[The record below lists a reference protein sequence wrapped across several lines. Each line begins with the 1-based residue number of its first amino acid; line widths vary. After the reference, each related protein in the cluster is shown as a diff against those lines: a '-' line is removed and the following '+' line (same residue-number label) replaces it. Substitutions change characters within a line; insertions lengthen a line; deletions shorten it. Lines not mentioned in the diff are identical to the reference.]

1 MNIRDLTYLRAIA
14 RHKHFGKAAESC
26 NVSQPTLSV
35 QLKKLETDLGV
46 TLIERT
52 KRAAM
57 LTPIGDRVLELAGDA
72 LGAVDAIRSITAE
85 AADPFS
91 GRFRF
96 GSIPTVSP
104 FLIPN
109 VLRDLGEAFPRLQLV
124 FKENITERLTE
135 DLLNGD
141 LDAAILATKPE
152 TPRLA
157 ALPLCN
163 EPLMV
168 IHPEGHTLNELDE
181 LNISDLP
188 LDQMILLSEGHCF
201 RDQTVDLCNVKS
213 QTTLAE
219 TSVTSLETIIS
230 LVASGQGISIVPAL
244 AQSTGWLN
252 RREIGVKP
260 IQSKGATRELNL
272 TFRKSSP
279 RGHLIE
285 AVTSSIV
292 TTVNAVLPSGEF

>member
-14 RHKHFGKAAESC
+14 RHKHFGRAAESC

-52 KRAAM
+52 NRAAM
-57 LTPIGDRVLELAGDA
+57 LTPIGDRVLQLAGEA
-72 LGAVDAIRSITAE
+72 LSAVDAIRSITAE

-96 GSIPTVSP
+96 GSIPTISP
-104 FLIPN
+104 FLVPD
-109 VLRDLGEAFPRLQLV
+109 VLRELGQAFPRLELV
-124 FKENITERLTE
+124 FKENITEQLTE
-135 DLLNGD
+135 DLLNGE
-141 LDAAILATKPE
+141 LDAAILATPPE
-152 TPRLA
+152 TPRLL
-157 ALPLCN
+157 ALPLCT
-163 EPLMV
+163 EPLLV
-168 IHPEGHTLNELDE
+168 IHPEGHLLKDLGE
-181 LNISDLP
+181 LNIADLP

-219 TSVTSLETIIS
+219 TSVMSLETIIS
-230 LVASGQGISIVPAL
+230 LVAAGQGISIIPAL
-244 AQSTGWLN
+244 AQSAGWLD
-252 RREIGVKP
+252 RAQIGVKTLKT
-260 IQSKGATRELNL
+260 QGAARQLNL

-279 RGHLIE
+279 RRKLIE
-285 AVTSSIV
+285 AVTASVVSS
-292 TTVNAVLPSGEF
+292 VNNVLQE

>member
-1 MNIRDLTYLRAIA
+1 MNLRDLTYLRAIA

-46 TLIERT
+46 VLIERT
-52 KRAAM
+52 NRAAM
-57 LTPIGDRVLELAGDA
+57 LTPIGERVIELAGEA

-85 AADPFS
+85 ATDPFS

-96 GSIPTVSP
+96 GSIPTISP
-104 FLIPN
+104 FLIPE
-109 VLRDLGEAFPRLQLV
+109 VLRELGETFPRLQLV

-135 DLLNGD
+135 ELLNGD
-141 LDAAILATKPE
+141 LDAAILATPPE
-152 TPRLA
+152 SSRLV
-157 ALPLCN
+157 ALPLCD
-163 EPLMV
+163 EPLLV
-168 IHPEGHTLNELDE
+168 IHPKGHILRDLDE

-213 QTTLAE
+213 QTTLSE
-219 TSVTSLETIIS
+219 TSVMSLETIIS
-230 LVASGQGISIVPAL
+230 LVSAGQGISIIPAL
-244 AQSTGWLN
+244 AQSAGWLD
-252 RREIGVKP
+252 RPQIGVKTL
-260 IQSKGATRELNL
+260 QSKGAMRQLNL

-279 RGHLIE
+279 RRPLIE
-285 AVTSSIV
+285 AVTASII
-292 TTVNAVLPSGEF
+292 TSVNGVLS

>member
-14 RHKHFGKAAESC
+14 RHKHFGRAAESC

-35 QLKKLETDLGV
+35 QLKKLEADLGV

-52 KRAAM
+52 NRAAM
-57 LTPIGDRVLELAGDA
+57 LTPIGDRVLELAGEA

-96 GSIPTVSP
+96 GSIPTISP
-104 FLIPN
+104 FLVPD
-109 VLRDLGEAFPRLQLV
+109 VLRELGETFPRLELV
-124 FKENITERLTE
+124 FKENITEQLTE

-141 LDAAILATKPE
+141 LDAAILATPPE
-152 TPRLA
+152 TPRLV
-157 ALPLCN
+157 ALPLCD
-163 EPLMV
+163 EPLLV
-168 IHPEGHTLNELDE
+168 IHPEGHLLNDLGD

-219 TSVTSLETIIS
+219 TSVMSLETIIS
-230 LVASGQGISIVPAL
+230 LVAAGQGISIIPAL
-244 AQSTGWLN
+244 AHSAGWLD
-252 RREIGVKP
+252 RAQIEVK
-260 IQSKGATRELNL
+260 ILKSKGATRHLNL
-272 TFRKSSP
+272 TYRKSSP
-279 RGHLIE
+279 RRQLIE
-285 AVTSSIV
+285 AVTASVVSS
-292 TTVNAVLPSGEF
+292 VNNVLQE

>member
-52 KRAAM
+52 NRAAM
-57 LTPIGDRVLELAGDA
+57 LTPIGERVLELAGDA
-72 LGAVDAIRSITAE
+72 LGAVDAIRSIAAE

-96 GSIPTVSP
+96 GSIPTISP
-104 FLIPN
+104 FLIPE
-109 VLRDLGEAFPRLQLV
+109 VLRDLGEAFPRLELV
-124 FKENITERLTE
+124 FKENVTERLTE

-141 LDAAILATKPE
+141 LDAAILATSPE

-157 ALPLCN
+157 ALPLCD
-163 EPLMV
+163 EPLLV
-168 IHPEGHTLNELDE
+168 IHPEGHGLTGLDA
-181 LNISDLP
+181 LDISDLP

-219 TSVTSLETIIS
+219 TSVMSLETIIS
-230 LVASGQGISIVPAL
+230 LVAAGQGISIIPAL
-244 AQSTGWLN
+244 AQSAGWLE
-252 RREIGVKP
+252 RPQIGVKALH
-260 IQSKGATRELNL
+260 SRGAMRQLNL

-279 RGHLIE
+279 RRHLIE
-285 AVTSSIV
+285 AVTKSVVRS
-292 TTVNAVLPSGEF
+292 VNNVLQA

>member
-1 MNIRDLTYLRAIA
+1 MNMRDLIYLRAIA
-14 RHKHFGKAAESC
+14 RYKHFGKAAESC

-46 TLIERT
+46 ILIERT

-57 LTPIGDRVLELAGDA
+57 LTPIGERVLELAGDA

-85 AADPFS
+85 ASDPFS

-96 GSIPTVSP
+96 GSIPTISP
-104 FLIPN
+104 FLVPDI
-109 VLRDLGEAFPRLQLV
+109 LRELGGSFPRLELV
-124 FKENITERLTE
+124 FRENITERLTE
-135 DLLNGD
+135 DLLTGD
-141 LDAAILATKPE
+141 LDAAILATPPE
-152 TPRLA
+152 TPRLEA
-157 ALPLCN
+157 VPLYD

-168 IHPEGHTLNELDE
+168 IHPAGHTLSDFEN
-181 LNISDLP
+181 LNVSDLP

-230 LVASGQGISIVPAL
+230 LVAAGQGISIVPAL
-244 AQSTGWLN
+244 AQTTGWLD
-252 RREIGVKP
+252 RPQIGVKTLE
-260 IQSKGATRELNL
+260 SRGATRQLNL

-279 RGHLIE
+279 QKQLLE
-285 AVTSSIV
+285 AVAETIK
-292 TTVNAVLPSGEF
+292 TTVGHR